1 MVSILFMFIC
11 VLRAGT
17 YVTCLSV
24 ALRGLGLIGYLL
36 PKHFIRRYRGAVN
49 DILAVLTEVEA
60 F

>member
-11 VLRAGT
+11 VLRTGT

-36 PKHFIRRYRGAVN
+36 PKHLIRRYRGTVD